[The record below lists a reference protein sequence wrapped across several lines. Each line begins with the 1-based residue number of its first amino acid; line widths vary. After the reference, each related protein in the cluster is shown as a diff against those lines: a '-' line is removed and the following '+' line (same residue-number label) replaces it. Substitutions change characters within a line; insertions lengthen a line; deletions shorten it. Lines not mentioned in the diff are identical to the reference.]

1 MRISERE
8 KEHILVTV
16 RRFDAEARVILF
28 GSRADDA
35 KRGGDIDLLIL
46 SRAIGGTEKRRIRG
60 MLCDALGDQRID
72 IMVAADARDPIVRIA
87 QETGVSL
94 Q

>member
-8 KEHILVTV
+8 REHILVTV
-16 RRFDAEARVILF
+16 RLFDADARVILF

-72 IMVAADARDPIVRIA
+72 IVVSPDAGTPLARIA
-87 QETGVSL
+87 QETGVAL
-94 Q
+94 